1 MTSNKGVAPAW
12 RIIVLAVLGLAT
24 LPVPAAAQS
33 LAEAAALE
41 DDARAQMVTS
51 PASADTGEV
60 AGDDDFY
67 CRERR
72 LGQWFYCNKPR
83 PKPRSPSAQTPAP
96 QASASERLASITKE
110 LDELKA
116 RAILEPSEENVIA
129 YVRYQREQ
137 LDRATTFSD
146 TWQRALWQNPD
157 IDYTLQRP
165 VSTVGKRAWTDTRKA
180 DRDTVMN
187 RLGER
192 YGMFYFFA
200 QSCAACEVFGPI
212 LRSVAA
218 SHRMAV
224 MAVSMDGGPSKDF
237 PNYVVD
243 SGQRARM
250 GVPGNATPA
259 LVLFDT
265 VTRRTV
271 PIGFGILSA
280 DDISERIFALT
291 NTKVGSDY

>member
-1 MTSNKGVAPAW
+1 MTKGKGLRSLARALVMAAIGVTIVAA
-12 RIIVLAVLGLAT
+12 RAS
-24 LPVPAAAQS
+24 AQS
-33 LAEAAALE
+33 LAETAAME
-41 DDARAQMVTS
+41 DDARAETVAVPVT
-51 PASADTGEV
+51 ADAAE
-60 AGDDDFY
+60 AAQDDAFY

-83 PKPRSPSAQTPAP
+83 PKPKTATPAPAP
-96 QASASERLASITKE
+96 QASATERLASITKE

-116 RAILEPSEENVIA
+116 RAILEPSEANVIA

-137 LDRATTFSD
+137 LDRASTFSD

-165 VSTVGKRAWTDTRKA
+165 VSTVGKRAWTDARKA

-280 DDISERIFALT
+280 DDISERIFTLT